1 MFKIIS
7 LIFICSALTLSAN
20 TKAFQKEAFK
30 LMSEQVTLLESIKN
44 KPTAK
49 AAVKKLELNMKKDKL
64 FLAKLKKAN
73 TTRKKLVNEM
83 LNDPK
88 YSKKTQEIFPRM
100 IKAIRSIPK
109 DCGTIVGPTIKKLMS
124 ED

>member
-30 LMSEQVTLLESIKN
+30 LMSEQVTVLESIKN

-64 FLAKLKKAN
+64 F
-73 TTRKKLVNEM
+73 
-83 LNDPK
+83 
-88 YSKKTQEIFPRM
+88 SKRPL
-100 IKAIRSIPK
+100 RSNFRNSPSPFISL
-109 DCGTIVGPTIKKLMS
+109 IQ
-124 ED
+124 